1 MEERPR
7 PFARRPSFLV
17 RHREKVVTAGLVG
30 LTIALGVATA
40 DELLDL
46 GLFPTRL
53 EREARDLIA
62 RFAADEPTRREAA
75 AKLVRDVDAFVAIPE
90 LIRALGS
97 REARV
102 RRLAAECLRKL
113 ARVEHGY
120 DPDAPAAERRAAI
133 ARWRR
138 WWRENEERF

>member
-7 PFARRPSFLV
+7 PSARRPSFLV

-30 LTIALGVATA
+30 LTVALGVATA

-62 RFAADEPTRREAA
+62 RFAADEPTRRQAA
-75 AKLVRDVDAFVAIPE
+75 AKLARDVDAFVAIPE

>member
-7 PFARRPSFLV
+7 PHARRASFLA
-17 RHREKVVTAGLVG
+17 RHREKFVTAGLLG

-62 RFAADEPTRREAA
+62 QFAADERTRREAA
-75 AKLVRDVDAFVAIPE
+75 AKLMRDVEPFVAIPE

-97 REARV
+97 REARI
-102 RRLAAECLRKL
+102 RQLAAECLRKL

-120 DPDAPAAERRAAI
+120 DPNAPAGERRAAI

-138 WWRENEERF
+138 WWRENEDRF